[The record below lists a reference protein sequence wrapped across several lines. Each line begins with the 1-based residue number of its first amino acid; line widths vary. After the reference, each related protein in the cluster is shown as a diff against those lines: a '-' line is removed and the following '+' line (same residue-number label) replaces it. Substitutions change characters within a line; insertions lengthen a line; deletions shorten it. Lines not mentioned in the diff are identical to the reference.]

1 MTKKAAKS
9 DATGAAEENTSG
21 ADNPAVT
28 SEPTTADPAA
38 PAADGGSADSAASA
52 GATIE
57 ATQTDTTS
65 PQQLT
70 GAVADGCAGAT
81 DKPMAAS
88 KAAPKVSVKA
98 LYVVGACPVLHDH
111 EVYQP
116 DDELE
121 LTSAEAAR
129 LAGKVTAASAS
140 DDTAR

>member
-1 MTKKAAKS
+1 MSKKTAKPE
-9 DATGAAEENTSG
+9 ATGATAENASG
-21 ADNPAVT
+21 TDNPAVT

-52 GATIE
+52 GTTIE

-70 GAVADGCAGAT
+70 GAVADGGAGAT
-81 DKPMAAS
+81 DKPM
-88 KAAPKVSVKA
+88 AAPKVSVKA

-116 DDELE
+116 GDELE
-121 LTSAEAAR
+121 LTAAEAAR
-129 LAGKVTAASAS
+129 LAGKVAAASA
-140 DDTAR
+140 

>member
-1 MTKKAAKS
+1 MSKKTAKPE
-9 DATGAAEENTSG
+9 ATGATAENASG
-21 ADNPAVT
+21 TDNPAVT

-38 PAADGGSADSAASA
+38 PAADGGSADSAASV

-70 GAVADGCAGAT
+70 GAVADGGAGAT

-88 KAAPKVSVKA
+88 NAAPKVSVKA

-116 DDELE
+116 GDELE
-121 LTSAEAAR
+121 LTAAEAAR
-129 LAGKVTAASAS
+129 LAGKVAAASA
-140 DDTAR
+140 